1 MQKILVIDDDELHR
15 RLLYDVLSA
24 KDYEVLLADR
34 GTRGIDLA
42 RQNRPQLILLDI
54 RLPDISGLE
63 VFRALRAAPET
74 SSIPIAAIT
83 ALATPG
89 DERIIR
95 KSGCEAY
102 MTKPIRLEQLL
113 KLVDRLLCGGV
124 VQCS

>member
-89 DERIIR
+89 DEIGRASCR
-95 KSGCEAY
+95 ERVKVS
-102 MTKPIRLEQLL
+102 
-113 KLVDRLLCGGV
+113 VVGG
-124 VQCS
+124 

>member
-63 VFRALRAAPET
+63 VFRALKAAPET

-83 ALATPG
+83 PSS
-89 DERIIR
+89 DP
-95 KSGCEAY
+95 
-102 MTKPIRLEQLL
+102 M
-113 KLVDRLLCGGV
+113 
-124 VQCS
+124 

>member
-1 MQKILVIDDDELHR
+1 MIGKRFEAFLLRLGTLQVR
-15 RLLYDVLSA
+15 RPWTPFA
-24 KDYEVLLADR
+24 
-34 GTRGIDLA
+34 IC
-42 RQNRPQLILLDI
+42 
-54 RLPDISGLE
+54 
-63 VFRALRAAPET
+63 
-74 SSIPIAAIT
+74 AAIT

-113 KLVDRLLCGGV
+113 NLVDRLLCGGV